1 MSNKSF
7 LNNTNQ
13 NTKSTTNQK
22 RMNPLQKNLNNNTLL
37 LSLDDTNY
45 TRYSKESLPLADIT
59 NSTTYGSSS
68 NFLLF
73 GETFANKDF
82 FNQNKNKHQAHQ
94 KTVDQLILT
103 NHISKEE
110 SKFPNECSVSGSV
123 YCRVLINHAF

>member
-1 MSNKSF
+1 MSNISF
-7 LNNTNQ
+7 LNNINQ
-13 NTKSTTNQK
+13 NTKSTNQK

-45 TRYSKESLPLADIT
+45 TRYSKESIPLADIT
-59 NSTTYGSSS
+59 NSTAYGSSP
-68 NFLLF
+68 NFFLF

-82 FNQNKNKHQAHQ
+82 FNQNKNKHQANQ

-123 YCRVLINHAF
+123 YIRVLINHAF